1 MNKRDKILNRIK
13 DVVEK
18 TAPGS
23 EIYLYGSHA
32 RGDSSRLSDWD
43 VLILLS
49 AKNVSFALETKFMDA
64 FYEVELETGEIISPM
79 VYAKQDWDVRHAITP
94 LYENIKKE
102 GVRIQ

>member
-13 DVVEK
+13 IVVER

-23 EIYLYGSHA
+23 EIYLYGSRA

-43 VLILLS
+43 ILILLS
-49 AKNVSFALETKFMDA
+49 AKNVSFALETKFMDEL
-64 FYEVELETGEIISPM
+64 YEVELETGEIISPM
-79 VYAKQDWDVRHAITP
+79 VYSKQDWDERHAITP
-94 LYENIKKE
+94 LYQNIKKE